1 MLEILKRTYREWSE
15 DRCLRLGAALAY
27 YTVFSLAPLL
37 VLVIAG
43 IGFVFGERAA
53 EGQILTQLE
62 GLLGA
67 EGAAGVQQMIR
78 NANQPTQGLV
88 ATVVGLVTM
97 VIGASTVFGE
107 LQDAMN
113 QVWDVEPDSQ
123 RGWLALVKTRLTSFS
138 MILVVGFLLL
148 VSLVLSAAVS
158 ALDGWLA
165 QLFPG
170 ADVLARV
177 ANLAVSFGVV
187 TFLFALMFKY
197 LPDMRIAWRD
207 VWAGAAVTA
216 LLFAVG
222 KELIGLYLGR
232 TSATSVYGA
241 AGSLVVVLLWV
252 YYSSQILFF
261 GAEFTQVWTRTRGS
275 LAPAGEKSAS
285 G

>member
-1 MLEILKRTYREWSE
+1 MLELLKRTYREWGE

-43 IGFVFGERAA
+43 IGFVFGEQAA
-53 EGQILTQLE
+53 EGQILAQLE
-62 GLLGA
+62 GMLGS
-67 EGAAGVQQMIR
+67 EGAAGVQEMIR
-78 NANQPTQGLV
+78 NANQPAQGLV
-88 ATVVGLVTM
+88 ATAVGLVTM
-97 VIGASTVFGE
+97 AVGASTVFGE

-113 QVWDVEPDSQ
+113 QVWDVRPDPAQ
-123 RGWLALVKTRLTSFS
+123 GWLAYLKARVTSFS

-158 ALDGWLA
+158 ALDAWLA
-165 QLFPG
+165 GVFPG

-177 ANLAVSFGVV
+177 VNLLVSFGVV
-187 TFLFALMFKY
+187 TFLFALIFKY
-197 LPDMRIAWRD
+197 LPDTTIAWRD
-207 VWAGAAVTA
+207 VWVGAAGTA

-261 GAEFTQVWTRTRGS
+261 GAEFTQVWCRTRGS
-275 LAPAGEKSAS
+275 LAAGAEIAAV

>member
-1 MLEILKRTYREWSE
+1 MLDLLKRTYTEWSE

-43 IGFVFGERAA
+43 LGFFFGEQAA
-53 EGQILTQLE
+53 EGRILEQLE
-62 GLLGA
+62 GMLGA
-67 EGAAGVQQMIR
+67 DGAAGVQEMIR

-113 QVWDVEPDSQ
+113 QVWDAKPSPSQ
-123 RGWLALVKTRLTSFS
+123 GWFDYVKARLTSFS
-138 MILVVGFLLL
+138 MILVVGFLML
-148 VSLVLSAAVS
+148 VSLVLSAAVT
-158 ALDGWLA
+158 ALDAFLA
-165 QLFPG
+165 DLFPG
-170 ADVLARV
+170 ADLLARV
-177 ANLAVSFGVV
+177 VNLVVGFGVV
-187 TFLFALMFKY
+187 TFLFALIFKY
-197 LPDMRIAWRD
+197 LPDAEIEWRD
-207 VWAGAAVTA
+207 VWAGAAGTA
-216 LLFAVG
+216 VLFAVG
-222 KELIGLYLGR
+222 KELIGLYLGQ

-261 GAEFTQVWTRTRGS
+261 GAEFTQVWSRTRGS
-275 LAPAGEKSAS
+275 LAAGSEKPA
-285 G
+285 